1 MSSLVRGLARPSFNS
16 LTAAVPMRFHELSI
30 SAPRTCH
37 ADLRVWAG
45 STHPK
50 AEGALVTFGKSQ
62 MIARGSFLRRWLL
75 AGLSPRRVPGIP
87 HHDGPDDRAREH

>member
-16 LTAAVPMRFHELSI
+16 RTAAVSMRFHELSI

-50 AEGALVTFGKSQ
+50 AEGAHVTFGKSQ
-62 MIARGSFLRRWLL
+62 MIARGSSLRRWLL
-75 AGLSPRRVPGIP
+75 VGLSSSSRPRHP
-87 HHDGPDDRAREH
+87 HRDGPDDRAREH